1 MENWGRTQREGAI
14 RKVGGGKI
22 SSGSVW
28 LICLLPLFQAFP
40 APLIHRLMPCAS
52 HTDAAV
58 SNPSTHAHPG
68 PVMSRFGRLVWSLFF
83 LGAAPAFLRAGPA
96 TVPCASS
103 GFSCCWPR
111 GNVCFVGTFAL
122 VLRDLPM
129 LLRSVATQTT
139 ESTLEERQYC
149 QKCIPLAEVP

>member
-1 MENWGRTQREGAI
+1 LENWGRTQREGAI
-14 RKVGGGKI
+14 RKVGGGNI

-52 HTDAAV
+52 HTGTAV
-58 SNPSTHAHPG
+58 SNPSTHAHSG
-68 PVMSRFGRLVWSLFF
+68 PVMSRFGRSSSLALRPPYCVLDRPQCLVLLQAS
-83 LGAAPAFLRAGPA
+83 RVAGH
-96 TVPCASS
+96 
-103 GFSCCWPR
+103 
-111 GNVCFVGTFAL
+111 VGTFAL